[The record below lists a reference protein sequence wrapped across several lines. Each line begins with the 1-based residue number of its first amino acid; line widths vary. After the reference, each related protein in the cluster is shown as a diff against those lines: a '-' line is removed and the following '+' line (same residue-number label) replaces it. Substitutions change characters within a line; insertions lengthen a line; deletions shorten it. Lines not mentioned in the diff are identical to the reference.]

1 MKSKLKTIYIFVL
14 ACSISSCT
22 VLLLPNK
29 QKITI
34 STTNET
40 AVVYGNEYEI
50 GRGKNITSIVKK
62 DGAKQIIVQ
71 TPGYK
76 DELVV
81 MLPFNRPSAFY
92 PLYVLDFATFYA
104 PIITHHLPKT
114 FNYKSEWK
122 LENLHKLD
130 KKNGNEKF
138 IMIDGI
144 KLNLKNKNDLQKYH
158 FYSKSIEVTEMINE
172 ATAARQLELKK
183 NITKKENNTLEQ
195 INDKE
200 KAAKA
205 INESKYLES
214 VIKILKKTDYID
226 TLNKIF
232 HDDNNT
238 IVLEG
243 EIRKIDI
250 FTIVRKTVINSAG
263 LNKAGLGMQWY
274 IKNIYDE
281 IIDSVYTYEYSG
293 EYMINYSKVTNVETF
308 YNDAVENNY
317 LKLKQTAEFQ
327 KNIVLNTDFSSKDE
341 KLSIT
346 QPKSI
351 VKAVEDASLA
361 SVIVKRKDKGHGS
374 GFAISNDGYILT
386 NFHVIAGENI
396 NQLEE
401 VKVVLSNGDELDAK
415 VVRYNRACD
424 IALLKVDY
432 DFEKA
437 FLLKSTKEF
446 KNLLD
451 VYTIGAPKSVEL
463 GQSVT
468 MGMISNERK
477 VNKNNLIQLNISIN
491 GGNSGG
497 PLFDK
502 TGMLHGV
509 IQSKLVG
516 YATEGIGFAIPS
528 YIIADYLNII
538 IAK

>member
-1 MKSKLKTIYIFVL
+1 M
-14 ACSISSCT
+14 
-22 VLLLPNK
+22 
-29 QKITI
+29 
-34 STTNET
+34 
-40 AVVYGNEYEI
+40 
-50 GRGKNITSIVKK
+50 
-62 DGAKQIIVQ
+62 
-71 TPGYK
+71 
-76 DELVV
+76 
-81 MLPFNRPSAFY
+81 
-92 PLYVLDFATFYA
+92 
-104 PIITHHLPKT
+104 
-114 FNYKSEWK
+114 
-122 LENLHKLD
+122 
-130 KKNGNEKF
+130 
-138 IMIDGI
+138 
-144 KLNLKNKNDLQKYH
+144 
-158 FYSKSIEVTEMINE
+158 
-172 ATAARQLELKK
+172 
-183 NITKKENNTLEQ
+183 
-195 INDKE
+195 
-200 KAAKA
+200 
-205 INESKYLES
+205 
-214 VIKILKKTDYID
+214 
-226 TLNKIF
+226 
-232 HDDNNT
+232 
-238 IVLEG
+238 
-243 EIRKIDI
+243 DI
-250 FTIVRKTVINSAG
+250 FTIYRKSLLSPG
-263 LNKAGLGMQWY
+263 LNKAGIGMQWY

-293 EYMINYSKVTNVETF
+293 EYKINFSKVTNVETF

-317 LKLKQTAEFQ
+317 LRLRQTNEFQ
-327 KNIVLNTDFSSKDE
+327 KIIVLSTDFSSKDE

-361 SVIVKRKDKGHGS
+361 SVIIKRKDKGHGS

-396 NQLEE
+396 DQLEE
-401 VKVVLSNGDELDAK
+401 VKVVLSNGDELDVK

-477 VNKNNLIQLNISIN
+477 ANKNNLIQLNMSIN

-502 TGMLHGV
+502 TGLLHGV

-516 YATEGIGFAIPS
+516 YATEGIGFAIPA
-528 YIIADYLNII
+528 YIIPEFLNISFDN
-538 IAK
+538 K

>member
-1 MKSKLKTIYIFVL
+1 MRNFPTSIYLILTAFL
-14 ACSISSCT
+14 LNSCT
-22 VLLLPNK
+22 GFFLPNK
-29 QKITI
+29 QKINI
-34 STTNET
+34 TTSNEE
-40 AVVYGNEYEI
+40 AVVFENEYEI
-50 GRGKNITSIVKK
+50 GRGKNINIKVKK
-62 DGAKQIIVQ
+62 NGTKQIVVQ

-76 DELVV
+76 DEYVV
-81 MLPFNRPSAFY
+81 ILPYSRPAAFY
-92 PLYVLDFATFYA
+92 PLYLLDVPFLIGIANISLSKA
-104 PIITHHLPKT
+104 
-114 FNYKSEWK
+114 FNYKREWI
-122 LENLHKLD
+122 LENSFKLD
-130 KKNGNEKF
+130 KKNGSEKF
-138 IMIDGI
+138 IMIDNI
-144 KLNLKNKNDLQKYH
+144 KINLKNKNDFQQYEISSKGEISDIINKAVAERKIELQ
-158 FYSKSIEVTEMINE
+158 NN
-172 ATAARQLELKK
+172 KK
-183 NITKKENNTLEQ
+183 TKINNTLV
-195 INDKE
+195 KE
-200 KAAKA
+200 DV
-205 INESKYLES
+205 NEKEDLY
-214 VIKILKKTDYID
+214 VRAVKKTLKQTEYID
-226 TLNKIF
+226 TLNRVF
-232 HDDNNT
+232 QDDNNT
-238 IVLEG
+238 ILLDG
-243 EIRKIDI
+243 EIRKIDMFSI
-250 FTIVRKTVINSAG
+250 YRKFLNSAG
-263 LNKAGLGMQWY
+263 LNIAGIGIQWY
-274 IKNIYDE
+274 IKNTFNE

-293 EYMINYSKVTNVETF
+293 EYIHKYIKIANIEGIYS
-308 YNDAVENNY
+308 DAVINNY
-317 LKLKQTAEFQ
+317 LKLRQTNEFQ

-341 KLSIT
+341 KMSIT

-351 VKAVEDASLA
+351 VKAVEDASIA

-374 GFAISNDGYILT
+374 GFAVSNDGYILT

-477 VNKNNLIQLNISIN
+477 ANKNNLIQLNMSIN

-516 YATEGIGFAIPS
+516 YETEGIAFAIPA
-528 YIIADYLNII
+528 YIIPEFLNISFDN
-538 IAK
+538 K

>member
-1 MKSKLKTIYIFVL
+1 MMRSNLKALYFFVV

-22 VLLLPNK
+22 MIFLPNK

-34 STTNET
+34 STTNEN
-40 AVVYGNEYEI
+40 AVVYENEYEI
-50 GRGKNITSIVKK
+50 GRGKNITTKLKK
-62 DGAKQIIVQ
+62 DGAKQIVVQ

-81 MLPFNRPSAFY
+81 MLPNKRPSAFY
-92 PLYVLDFATFYA
+92 PLYILDFPTFYG
-104 PIITHHLPKT
+104 PLLTFRVPKT
-114 FNYKSEWK
+114 FNYKSDWN
-122 LENLHKLD
+122 LENTYKLD

-138 IMIDGI
+138 IIIDDI
-144 KLNLKNKNDLQKYH
+144 KINFKSKNDFQKYDIT
-158 FYSKSIEVTEMINE
+158 SKGEVTEMINE
-172 ATAARQLELKK
+172 AIAERQVELKNKTK
-183 NITKKENNTLEQ
+183 NDNNTLEK
-195 INDKE
+195 INEKE
-200 KAAKA
+200 KTTNA

-214 VIKILKKTDYID
+214 VIKLLKKTEYID

-232 HDDNNT
+232 QDDNNT
-238 IVLEG
+238 ILLEG
-243 EIRKIDI
+243 EIRKMDI
-250 FTIVRKTVINSAG
+250 FTIYRKSLLSPG
-263 LNKAGLGMQWY
+263 LNKAGIGIQWY
-274 IKNIYDE
+274 LKNIYDE

-293 EYMINYSKVTNVETF
+293 EYKIDFRKVTNVETF

-317 LKLKQTAEFQ
+317 LKLRQTNEFQ
-327 KNIVLNTDFSSKDE
+327 KNIVLSTDFSSKDE
-341 KLSIT
+341 KLSIP

-351 VKAVEDASLA
+351 VKAVEDASIA

-374 GFAISNDGYILT
+374 GFAVSNDGYILT

-415 VVRYNRACD
+415 VVRYNRAYD
-424 IALLKVDY
+424 MALLKVDF

-477 VNKNNLIQLNISIN
+477 ANKNNLIQLNMSIN

-516 YATEGIGFAIPS
+516 YETEGIAFAIPA
-528 YIIADYLNII
+528 YIIPEFLNISFDN
-538 IAK
+538 K

>member
-1 MKSKLKTIYIFVL
+1 MKSKLKTIYIVVL

-22 VLLLPNK
+22 VFLLPNK

-40 AVVYGNEYEI
+40 AVVYDNEYEI
-50 GRGKNITSIVKK
+50 GRGKTITTKVKK
-62 DGAKQIIVQ
+62 NGAKQIVVQ

-81 MLPFNRPSAFY
+81 MLPYKRHPAFY
-92 PLYVLDFATFYA
+92 PLYLLDFSTFWG
-104 PIITHHLPKT
+104 PLLTFTIPKN
-114 FNYKSEWK
+114 FNYKSDWI

-130 KKNGNEKF
+130 KKTGNEKF

-144 KLNLKNKNDLQKYH
+144 KLNLKNKNDFQEYNIK
-158 FYSKSIEVTEMINE
+158 SKGEVSEIM
-172 ATAARQLELKK
+172 KK
-183 NITKKENNTLEQ
+183 AIDERLVESQNKTKKDNNTL
-195 INDKE
+195 NKYKE
-200 KAAKA
+200 NEKETK
-205 INESKYLES
+205 ESKYIES
-214 VIKILKKTDYID
+214 LTKILKKTDYID
-226 TLNKIF
+226 TLNKVF

-238 IVLEG
+238 IVLDG
-243 EIRKIDI
+243 EIRKMDI
-250 FTIVRKTVINSAG
+250 FSIKRKFVNTPG
-263 LNKAGLGMQWY
+263 LAKAGIGIQWY
-274 IKNIYDE
+274 IKNMYNE

-293 EYMINYSKVTNVETF
+293 EYLNKS
-308 YNDAVENNY
+308 YNISNIEGIYCDAIENNY
-317 LKLKQTAEFQ
+317 LMLRHTAEFQ

-374 GFAISNDGYILT
+374 GFAVSNDGYILT
-386 NFHVIAGENI
+386 NFHVIAGKNLD
-396 NQLEE
+396 QLEE

-415 VVRYNRACD
+415 VVRYNRSCD

-477 VNKNNLIQLNISIN
+477 ANKNNLIQLNMSIN

-516 YATEGIGFAIPS
+516 YATEGIGFAIPA
-528 YIIADYLNII
+528 YIIPEFLNISFDN
-538 IAK
+538 K